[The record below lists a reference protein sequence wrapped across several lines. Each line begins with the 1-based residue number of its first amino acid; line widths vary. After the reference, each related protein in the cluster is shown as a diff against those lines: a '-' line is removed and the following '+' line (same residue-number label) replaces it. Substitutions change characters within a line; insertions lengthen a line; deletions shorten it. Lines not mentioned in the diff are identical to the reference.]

1 MPTFAE
7 AGYPQFDASFYFAAA
22 APKGTPAAAVS
33 RFAEDASAI
42 LNSAEFKSKQ
52 VIPLGFEPVGETP
65 EEFSAF
71 LVNDRQLAEKKVKVS
86 GAKLD

>member
-1 MPTFAE
+1 MSQFAK
-7 AGYPQFDASFYFAAA
+7 DAS
-22 APKGTPAAAVS
+22 
-33 RFAEDASAI
+33 EI
-42 LNSAEFKSKQ
+42 LNDLDFKSRQ

-65 EEFSAF
+65 EQFTAF